1 MKIFLIGFMGSG
13 KSTVGFCLSEK
24 LNCEFV
30 DADKFIEENLDLSV
44 KEIFSR
50 FGEEFFRKK
59 ERETIKELASR
70 EGDLIIA
77 TGGGCVQDEKN
88 VSEMKKNGKIVFLD
102 ASYEK
107 IMSRIKNDESRPL
120 LFKVNFRERCFL
132 YENCADLI
140 VDANLD
146 VDSVCRQIMCAFS
159 KKQRKFFLM
168 AGPCSVES
176 EEQINYIADR
186 VKKSGATHLRGGT
199 FKLRTSPYAFSGL
212 GEEGLKLL
220 VGAKKKTGLPI
231 VTEITKISQIEMFED
246 VDVIQVGARNAQ
258 NFELL
263 RELGRTNKTILLKRG
278 FSMTLKEFVVA
289 SQYVTNQ
296 GNTDVI
302 LCERG
307 IKTFETY
314 TRNTFDVSAI
324 PVLKKLSGLPVIADP
339 SHAAGRSW
347 LVESLSLAAVA
358 AGACGLMLEVHHD
371 RCNALCDGKQSVTP
385 DEFESI
391 SRKVF
396 NLNGGNLN

>member
-13 KSTVGFCLSEK
+13 KSTVGFELSRK
-24 LNCEFV
+24 INCDFV
-30 DADKFIEENLDLSV
+30 DTDKFIERKLDLSV
-44 KEIFSR
+44 KETFSR
-50 FGEEFFRKK
+50 FGEEFFREK
-59 ERETIKELASR
+59 EREAIGQLASR
-70 EGDLIIA
+70 DGDMIIA
-77 TGGGCVQDEKN
+77 TGGGCVLDERN
-88 VSEMKKNGKIVFLD
+88 VSEMKKNGKIIFLD
-102 ASYEK
+102 VSYEK
-107 IMSRIKNDESRPL
+107 IMSRLKDDQSRPM
-120 LFKVNFRERCFL
+120 LFKVDFSERCFL

-146 VDSVCRQIMCAFS
+146 VDSVCRQIMCAL
-159 KKQRKFFLM
+159 KQNRQKFFLM

-176 EEQINYIADR
+176 EEQINYIADK

-199 FKLRTSPYAFSGL
+199 FKLRTSPCAFHGL
-212 GEEGLKLL
+212 GKEGLKLL
-220 VGAKKKTGLPI
+220 VDVKKRTGLPI

-263 RELGRTNKTILLKRG
+263 RELGKTDKTILLKRG
-278 FSMTLKEFVVA
+278 FSMSFKEFVAA

-296 GNTDVI
+296 GNTNVI

-324 PVLKKLSGLPVIADP
+324 PVLKKMSGLPVIADP
-339 SHAAGRSW
+339 SHAGGRSW

-358 AGACGLMLEVHHD
+358 AGACGLMIEVHHD
-371 RCNALCDGKQSVTP
+371 RRNALCDGKQSITP
-385 DEFESI
+385 DEFDLIARKIFSL
-391 SRKVF
+391 SRGR
-396 NLNGGNLN
+396 LS